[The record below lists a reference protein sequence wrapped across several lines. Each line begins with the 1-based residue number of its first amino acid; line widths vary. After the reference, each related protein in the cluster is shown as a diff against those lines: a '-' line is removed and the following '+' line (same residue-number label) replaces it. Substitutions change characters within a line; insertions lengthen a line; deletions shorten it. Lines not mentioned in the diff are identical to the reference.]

1 MTPSLPLSHARMN
14 PPRIRNDATKCESM
28 VRPRNLSSPPA
39 AQTTASQGPSSR
51 LQSLADIQNQ
61 TRDKTTA
68 DAPATRSPRTLQRRQ
83 QWKAPA
89 TLLRGVFC
97 NDQFHVPARIPRSEE
112 HTSELQSRGHLVC
125 RLL

>member
-51 LQSLADIQNQ
+51 LQSLADLQNQ
-61 TRDKTTA
+61 TCDTNTA
-68 DAPATRSPRTLQRRQ
+68 DAPATRSPRTLQSRQ
-83 QWKAPA
+83 QWRVPA
-89 TLLRGVFC
+89 TL
-97 NDQFHVPARIPRSEE
+97 
-112 HTSELQSRGHLVC
+112 SRGLSSNYQ
-125 RLL
+125 LQATAQ

>member
-1 MTPSLPLSHARMN
+1 MTPSLPLWHARMN
-14 PPRIRNDATKCESM
+14 PLRIRNDATKCESM

-61 TRDKTTA
+61 TCDKTTA
-68 DAPATRSPRTLQRRQ
+68 DAPATRSPRTPERPQ

-97 NDQFHVPARIPRSEE
+97 TDRFHAPAQIPDLSGLDAR
-112 HTSELQSRGHLVC
+112 
-125 RLL
+125 